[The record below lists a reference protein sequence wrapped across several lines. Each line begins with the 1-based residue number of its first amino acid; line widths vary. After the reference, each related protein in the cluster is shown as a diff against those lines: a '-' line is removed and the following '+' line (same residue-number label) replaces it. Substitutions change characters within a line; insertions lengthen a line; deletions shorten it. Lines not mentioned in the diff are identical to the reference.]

1 MAGCQRQRWHQ
12 YHQKNEVF
20 GEREKLLKFALACSK
35 LGEEKKWNKIQEG
48 KVGEIRRK
56 GDSPWW
62 KTTAGKGTSFWKSAL
77 KIK

>member
-48 KVGEIRRK
+48 KVG
-56 GDSPWW
+56 G
-62 KTTAGKGTSFWKSAL
+62 TTRSDEKVTRPDEKQLPVRARLFGNL
-77 KIK
+77 P